1 MDTFLL
7 VFLMKDPVG
16 HMSNGTSDLTW
27 KGYAPGFFKFGPCFR
42 IRHILISGIGIRQS
56 SHIAGALNVILSADR
71 ADTHC
76 RASEIAC
83 HKSQVRQTL
92 HYVYRLGK
100 LTDAHAVK
108 NHGGLGGGVHSRS
121 LTDRFRRN
129 VSDRL
134 RIFRSIFLDHFQEFL
149 KAFCVFLNKFRIR
162 QTFLP
167 DHIRHS
173 VYQGK
178 VGTALELEMNV

>member
-1 MDTFLL
+1 
-7 VFLMKDPVG
+7 
-16 HMSNGTSDLTW
+16 
-27 KGYAPGFFKFGPCFR
+27 
-42 IRHILISGIGIRQS
+42 
-56 SHIAGALNVILSADR
+56 
-71 ADTHC
+71 C

-121 LTDRFRRN
+121 LTDRFRRK
-129 VSDRL
+129 VSDR
-134 RIFRSIFLDHFQEFL
+134 RRRFRSIFLDHSQEFL
-149 KAFCVFLNKFRIR
+149 KAFWVFLNKFRIR

-167 DHIRHS
+167 DPIRHS

-178 VGTALELEMNV
+178 VGTALEREMNV